1 MLLEPLCTLERN
13 HVRRNIPIFS
23 QRNNWIYV
31 LTWIVEG
38 VLYICAMKYF
48 GGLKLASQ
56 KKIILH
62 FHKSLFTVL
71 LQSHQSYILKK
82 TDNLDKPGSAA
93 CQFTRSLPF
102 PVDVL
107 LLFNCAT
114 IFSWHH
120 CLFLVFTTV
129 IIDITCLLVIY
140 VDEVVS
146 LVVYVDSDANVT
158 HSSKGHQCCFKTLFS
173 SVFAQVSL
181 SLYTMMTLLLP
192 DEGYYAGANLGWL
205 DVRSLRHVAF
215 LPPNLCTTYI
225 HLILAVFMLCFC
237 RCKSNQVCT
246 FCQKYFTWF
255 WCLVHQSSSMLFES
269 SANLIIWNL
278 LED

>member
-1 MLLEPLCTLERN
+1 MWR
-13 HVRRNIPIFS
+13 VSF
-23 QRNNWIYV
+23 IYAP
-31 LTWIVEG
+31 WRI
-38 VLYICAMKYF
+38 F
-48 GGLKLASQ
+48 GGLKLASR

-71 LQSHQSYILKK
+71 LHTSHQSYILKK
-82 TDNLDKPGSAA
+82 TVNLDNPGSAA
-93 CQFTRSLPF
+93 CQSTRSLPF
-102 PVDVL
+102 PIDVL
-107 LLFNCAT
+107 LLFNCAP
-114 IFSWHH
+114 IFDWHH

-129 IIDITCLLVIY
+129 IIDITCLLVSY
-140 VDEVVS
+140 VYEVVA
-146 LVVYVDSDANVT
+146 LVVYVDRSDANVT
-158 HSSKGHQCCFKTLFS
+158 HSSTGHQCCFKTLFS

-225 HLILAVFMLCFC
+225 HLILAVFILCFC
-237 RCKSNQVCT
+237 RCKSNQACT

-255 WCLVHQSSSMLFES
+255 WCLVHDQYWLRLELILLFGIYWKIS
-269 SANLIIWNL
+269 KKNKLQV
-278 LED
+278 